1 MNNLKLALKYDK
13 DLLQDYYMKLYDLKN
28 LEKNYFNYIDFEH
41 IYSFSE
47 SEINHI
53 KNLTKTINIIIK
65 KAYSF
70 YHKDFKKNL
79 SEFYDYKDSF
89 RENYDK
95 IEHLIARYDLLLSTD
110 WNYKFIEINANTPWL
125 VNDIYHISNLNKP
138 NWYKNINAKFEKY
151 IQKYFKKYKWKK
163 IWILLPYSYEDE
175 DFLTCIDYKDII
187 EKITKDKII
196 IWDIYETN
204 IIWNDFFTIKWEKID
219 VLLNFFPIEFFL
231 TDKNYLDSFLKIIK
245 KDNLIIQNPI
255 ESILLQ
261 DKLIFAIIWEN
272 LENYSILEKDFI
284 QKHIPF
290 TTRVFQEDSEKYIA
304 KDRFWR
310 IWRWVYENNFFSNID
325 NKEKFIY
332 QEKIKSQFVDEQNS
346 FAVLWVFTN
355 MDKMIG
361 LIWRKQTEFIS
372 QDWNNKIVMC
382 YEK

>member
-1 MNNLKLALKYDK
+1 MNNIKLKLKYDK
-13 DLLQDYYMKLYDLKN
+13 DLLQDYYMKLYYLKN
-28 LEKNYFNYIDFEH
+28 LEKNYFNYIDFDH

-89 RENYDK
+89 EESYDK
-95 IEHLIARYDLLLSTD
+95 IEHLIERYDLLLSTD

-125 VNDIYHISNLNKP
+125 INDIYHISSLNKP
-138 NWYKNINAKFEKY
+138 NWYKNINANFEKH
-151 IQKYFKKYKWKK
+151 IQKYFKKHKWKK

-175 DFLTCIDYKDII
+175 DFLTCVDYKNII
-187 EKITKDKII
+187 EKVTKDKII

-204 IIWNDFFTIKWEKID
+204 IIWNDFFTIKWEKVDI
-219 VLLNFFPIEFFL
+219 LLNFFPIDFFL
-231 TDKNYLDSFLKIIK
+231 TDKDYLDSFLKIIK
-245 KDNLIIQNPI
+245 KNNLIIQNPL

-261 DKLIFAIIWEN
+261 DKLIFAVIWEN
-272 LENYSILEKDFI
+272 IETYSLLEKEFI

-290 TTRVFQEDSEKYIA
+290 TTRVFQEESEKYIA

-355 MDKMIG
+355 MDKIIS

-382 YEK
+382 YEG